1 MSIEELFLVIGYNI
15 LVGVIAFI
23 TLLIIFSPLWRRSQM
38 KCPKCLKDDLTWW
51 KTDDGRYWIQCLT
64 CKLLLAEVEA
74 QLDAVNST

>member
-1 MSIEELFLVIGYNI
+1 
-15 LVGVIAFI
+15 
-23 TLLIIFSPLWRRSQM
+23 M

-74 QLDAVNST
+74 